1 MTMRKVLALS
11 CVLATL
17 FLSACSPSKPQ
28 TEATT
33 TTESNMPT
41 TTVTDDSA
49 WDDTEWDDDFDYE
62 DDYFDEDDY
71 YDEDDDYDYDEDE
84 DDDSPSGPEYVEI
97 LPEGNPAQLLHP
109 HKGGADEEAEALR
122 QQILNSETPDYNIT
136 GTTYYVSPDGDD
148 FNDGLTPE
156 TAWKTCDNITIN
168 SYLFEPGD
176 AVLFERGGIYRR
188 TSPIMVKSGMI
199 YGAYGEGYKP
209 LIYGSATNYAWG
221 ADWEPSRRQYVWKIT
236 TYTREAGIMVFN
248 NGEEVGMPHYYGVNE
263 LQENGDFY
271 HNVDEGTLYLY
282 LDKGYPNVVY
292 NSIEIGTREN
302 IFTVPEETSDVLFDN
317 LALRYA
323 GLFTF
328 DVKEFTENL
337 HFSNLEIG
345 WVGGCRYSNSSVG
358 LGNGIQW
365 WQDTTNTSIVN
376 SWIYQVYDAGI
387 SPQGI
392 NDPHTYKDVVFRG
405 NLIEFCNYS
414 IEVFDRRKESV
425 WDGLVI
431 EDNIMRFAGYGFL
444 LANER
449 PDKSPAVGHY
459 VGWTWNYDELPGKGI
474 TIKNNIFDCSAE
486 NLVYW
491 PGKTYTKGLTI
502 SGNSFYQKANKSG
515 RAIHFGTAPA
525 GLATNQAELE
535 AAVKLFD
542 PNPKVVKW
550 VS

>member
-1 MTMRKVLALS
+1 MTMRKVLALC

-17 FLSACSPSKPQ
+17 LLSACTPSKPQ
-28 TEATT
+28 DATT
-33 TTESNMPT
+33 TTTEQTTT
-41 TTVTDDSA
+41 TTVTDDSS
-49 WDDTEWDDDFDYE
+49 WGDTDWSEDFVSDPTDSDDYYE
-62 DDYFDEDDY
+62 DDYYED
-71 YDEDDDYDYDEDE
+71 DEDE
-84 DDDSPSGPEYVEI
+84 DTGPEYEEVF
-97 LPEGNPAQLLHP
+97 PEGNPAQLLNP

-136 GTTYYVSPDGDD
+136 GTTYYVSPNGDD
-148 FNDGLTPE
+148 DNDGLTPE
-156 TAWKTCDNITIN
+156 TAWKTCDPITIN
-168 SYLFEPGD
+168 SWLFEPGD
-176 AVLFERGGIYRR
+176 AVLFERGGVYRR
-188 TSPIMVKSGMI
+188 TSPILVKSGMT

-221 ADWEPSRRQYVWKIT
+221 ADWEPSRRQYVWKIAM
-236 TYTREAGIMVFN
+236 YTREAGIMVFN
-248 NGEEVGMPHYYGVNE
+248 SGEEVGTPHYYGVNE

-271 HNVDEGTLYLY
+271 HNVEDGTLYLY

-302 IFTVPEETSDVLFDN
+302 IFTVSEETTDVVFDN

-328 DVKEFTENL
+328 DVNEFTDNL
-337 HFSNLEIG
+337 IFTNLEIG
-345 WVGGCRYSNSSVG
+345 WVGGCRFNNGNVG

-365 WQDTTNTSIVN
+365 WQTSSN
-376 SWIYQVYDAGI
+376 SLLENCWIYQVYDAGA

-392 NDPHTYKDVVFRG
+392 NDPHTYENIVMRG

-414 IEVFDRRKESV
+414 IEVFDRRKESI
-425 WDGLVI
+425 WDGLII

-444 LANER
+444 LSHER
-449 PDKSPAVGHY
+449 PDKSPAVAHY

-474 TIKNNIFDCSAE
+474 VIKNNIFDCSAE

-502 SGNSFYQKANKSG
+502 SGNSFYQKANRSG
-515 RAIHFGTAPA
+515 RAIHFAEHDPGF
-525 GLATNQAELE
+525 ATNQAELE